1 MNYQPKRM
9 PMEVHSARSA
19 RGSAGF
25 TLIELLIVITIL
37 AILACL
43 LFPVFSRARESARRA
58 SCQSNL
64 RQIALGLQQYTQ
76 DYDERFPVNPSDM
89 DGWAIVIANSVK
101 NDQIFQCP
109 SELKGPDDGF
119 TDYWLNA
126 AMVGRN
132 EASVQY
138 ASSTILNGDGD
149 ADAVNYVFTYA
160 GSPLTVAAPAGTD
173 GETPD
178 ALPIWEASQPYA
190 RRHLD
195 GANYSFVDGHVKWLN
210 PGAVGAA
217 SPGENNFTLAV
228 E

>member
-1 MNYQPKRM
+1 
-9 PMEVHSARSA
+9 MEVQNARSVRA
-19 RGSAGF
+19 AAGF

-89 DGWAIVIANSVK
+89 DGWAITVANGVK

-109 SELKGPDDGF
+109 SEPKGPDEGF

-126 AMVGRN
+126 AMVGRS
-132 EASVQY
+132 EASVQF
-138 ASSTILNGDGD
+138 ASNTILNGDGE

-160 GSPLTVAAPAGTD
+160 GSPLALMAQAGADAEAEEETTV
-173 GETPD
+173 EQ
-178 ALPIWEASQPYA
+178 LPNWEASQKYA
-190 RRHLD
+190 RRHLE

-210 PGAVGAA
+210 PGAVTTTA
-217 SPGENNFTLAV
+217 PGESNFTLAV

>member
-1 MNYQPKRM
+1 MKM
-9 PMEVHSARSA
+9 KSARS
-19 RGSAGF
+19 SCSFSSTAGF

-76 DYDERFPVNPSDM
+76 DYDERFPVNPSDL
-89 DGWAIVIANSVK
+89 DGWAIIIGHNIKNS
-101 NDQIFQCP
+101 QIFQCP
-109 SELKGPDDGF
+109 SELTTAEEGY

-126 AMVGRN
+126 AMVGRS
-132 EASVQY
+132 EASVLY

-149 ADAVNYVFTYA
+149 GEAVNYVFTYT
-160 GSPLTVAAPAGTD
+160 GSPLSSSAEDTEDAADIAN
-173 GETPD
+173 
-178 ALPIWEASQPYA
+178 WQASGKYA
-190 RRHLD
+190 RRHLE

-210 PGAVGAA
+210 PGAVSTTPPDG
-217 SPGENNFTLAV
+217 NNLTLAV
-228 E
+228 D